1 MAEAI
6 RGRVSPYTFLGR
18 TPQERVQ
25 QAGADDT
32 TAALRQNQL
41 ALLNVNNSLARIAQQ
56 VSVLSASLQG
66 IGNQIRETSVIDNL
80 REQQK
85 ARQERALAERQ
96 IREGKE
102 SQIEAKI
109 QAALLTPV
117 RKIGAKAR
125 GTLFNLGRF
134 FNLLLGGFLVNR
146 IIKTAGELSEKGQ
159 FSLQNLGSRIIKD
172 LAVVGGIFIGING
185 GFTGILSTLIRLS
198 GLIGRL
204 AIKGII
210 MRPLNLMLGAVKG
223 VFTTLGAVL
232 GGITFPNLLNA
243 GTKAAA
249 PLAQQGVPIA
259 AGAVTMMQQGQ
270 QRQAPAPTG
279 GGRSPGVPVPRVAP
293 LIAGLFNFF
302 TGGSLGE
309 SLTAGGLALAPRLLG
324 LAGPYGLAASIGLP
338 FLANLAYRQIQPTAE
353 SFVPQLG
360 FTKDDLFKTLTKSA
374 KGNAPKVNV
383 VNLDGGTKGDQQNIP
398 ATLGGS
404 TELPV
409 VSSSNPSNFYLM
421 YSQIQYNVVG

>member
-25 QAGADDT
+25 QASADDT

-56 VSVLSASLQG
+56 VSILSASLQG
-66 IGNQIRETSVIDNL
+66 IGNQIRETSIIDNL
-80 REQQK
+80 KEQQK
-85 ARQERALAERQ
+85 ARQEKALAERQ

-102 SQIEAKI
+102 SQIETKI

-185 GFTGILSTLIRLS
+185 GFTGILSTLLRLS

-204 AIKGII
+204 AVKNII
-210 MRPLNLMLGAVKG
+210 MKPLNLLLGAVKK
-223 VFTTLGAVL
+223 VFTSLGAVL
-232 GGITFPNLLNA
+232 GGITFPNLLNVGA
-243 GTKAAA
+243 KTAA
-249 PLAQQGVPIA
+249 PVLQQGLPIA
-259 AGAVTMMQQGQ
+259 VGAGAMMQQGQ
-270 QRQAPAPTG
+270 QRPAPAPTG
-279 GGRSPGVPVPRVAP
+279 GGRSPGVPAPRLAGP
-293 LIAGLFNFF
+293 LAAIINFF
-302 TGGSLGE
+302 TGGSVGE

-324 LAGPYGLAASIGLP
+324 MTGPFGLAASIALP
-338 FLANLAYRQIQPTAE
+338 FLANMAYKQIQPSAE
-353 SFVPQLG
+353 SFIPQLG
-360 FTKDDLFKTLTKSA
+360 FTKDDLFKTLIQSA

-383 VNLDGGTKGDQQNIP
+383 VNLDGGTKGNQQNIP

-404 TELPV
+404 TELPI

>member
-1 MAEAI
+1 
-6 RGRVSPYTFLGR
+6 
-18 TPQERVQ
+18 
-25 QAGADDT
+25 
-32 TAALRQNQL
+32 
-41 ALLNVNNSLARIAQQ
+41 
-56 VSVLSASLQG
+56 
-66 IGNQIRETSVIDNL
+66 
-80 REQQK
+80 
-85 ARQERALAERQ
+85 
-96 IREGKE
+96 
-102 SQIEAKI
+102 
-109 QAALLTPV
+109 
-117 RKIGAKAR
+117 
-125 GTLFNLGRF
+125 
-134 FNLLLGGFLVNR
+134 
-146 IIKTAGELSEKGQ
+146 
-159 FSLQNLGSRIIKD
+159 
-172 LAVVGGIFIGING
+172 
-185 GFTGILSTLIRLS
+185 
-198 GLIGRL
+198 
-204 AIKGII
+204 
-210 MRPLNLMLGAVKG
+210 VKG

-249 PLAQQGVPIA
+249 PLAQPIA
-259 AGAVTMMQQGQ
+259 SGAATMIQQGQ

-279 GGRSPGVPVPRVAP
+279 GGRSPGAPISRVSP

-338 FLANLAYRQIQPTAE
+338 FLANLVYKQIQPTAE

-404 TELPV
+404 TELPEV
-409 VSSSNPSNFYLM
+409 TSSNPSNFYLM

>member
-25 QAGADDT
+25 QASADDT

-56 VSVLSASLQG
+56 VSILSASLQG
-66 IGNQIRETSVIDNL
+66 IGNQIRETSIIDNL
-80 REQQK
+80 KEQQK

-102 SQIEAKI
+102 SQIETKI

-172 LAVVGGIFIGING
+172 LGVVGGIFIGING
-185 GFTGILSTLIRLS
+185 GFTGILSTLLRLS

-204 AIKGII
+204 AVKNII
-210 MRPLNLMLGAVKG
+210 MRPLNLLLGAVKE
-223 VFTTLGAVL
+223 VFTKLGAVF
-232 GGITFPNLLNA
+232 GGITFPSLMNA
-243 GTKAAA
+243 GAKAAA
-249 PLAQQGVPIA
+249 PVVQQGLPIA
-259 AGAVTMMQQGQ
+259 AGAGAMMQQGQ
-270 QRQAPAPTG
+270 QRPAPAPTR
-279 GGRSPGVPVPRVAP
+279 GGRSPGVPAPRLAGP
-293 LIAGLFNFF
+293 LAAILNFF

-324 LAGPYGLAASIGLP
+324 MTGPYGLAASITLP
-338 FLANLAYRQIQPTAE
+338 FLANMAYRQIQPSAE
-353 SFVPQLG
+353 SFIPQLG
-360 FTKDDLFKTLTKSA
+360 FTKDDLFKTLTQSA

-383 VNLDGGTKGDQQNIP
+383 VNLDGGTKGNQQNIP

-404 TELPV
+404 TELPI
-409 VSSSNPSNFYLM
+409 VSSSNPSNFYTM
-421 YSQIQYNVVG
+421 YSQMEYGVVI

>member
-1 MAEAI
+1 MSEAI
-6 RGRVSPYTFLGR
+6 RGRLSPYTFLGR

-41 ALLNVNNSLARIAQQ
+41 ALSNVNNSLARIEQQ

-117 RKIGAKAR
+117 RKIGAKAT
-125 GTLFNLGRF
+125 GILFNLGRF

-249 PLAQQGVPIA
+249 PLAQPIA
-259 AGAVTMMQQGQ
+259 SGVQQGQ

-279 GGRSPGVPVPRVAP
+279 GGRSPGAPIPRVSP

-338 FLANLAYRQIQPTAE
+338 FLANLVYRQIQPTAE

>member
-25 QAGADDT
+25 QASADDT

-56 VSVLSASLQG
+56 VSILSASLQG
-66 IGNQIRETSVIDNL
+66 IGNQIRETSIIDNL
-80 REQQK
+80 KEQQK

-102 SQIEAKI
+102 SQIETKI

-172 LAVVGGIFIGING
+172 LAVVGGIYIGING
-185 GFTGILSTLIRLS
+185 GFTGILSTLLKLS
-198 GLIGRL
+198 GLFAKL
-204 AIKGII
+204 AVKNII
-210 MRPLNLMLGAVKG
+210 MRPLNILLGAVKG
-223 VFTTLGAVL
+223 VFTSLGAVL
-232 GGITFPNLLNA
+232 GGITFPNLLNVGAKTAAPVLQGAAPVIA
-243 GTKAAA
+243 GSAAA
-249 PLAQQGVPIA
+249 
-259 AGAVTMMQQGQ
+259 MQQGQ
-270 QRQAPAPTG
+270 QRQAAASR
-279 GGRSPGVPVPRVAP
+279 GGRAPGAPVPRIAP
-293 LIAGLFNFF
+293 IIAGLFNFA

-324 LAGPYGLAASIGLP
+324 MTGPFGLAASIGLP
-338 FLANLAYRQIQPTAE
+338 FLANMAYKQIQPSAE
-353 SFVPQLG
+353 SFIPQLG
-360 FTKDDLFKTLTKSA
+360 FTKDDLFKTLTQSA

-383 VNLDGGTKGDQQNIP
+383 VNLDGGTKGNQQNIP

-404 TELPV
+404 TELPI